1 MILLSYILLGHSDWA
16 GADIHIFA
24 AFPNEEVKEQTARLR
39 EMISEGRLPITMKN
53 LSIFP
58 TDDRVDFAAMVEA
71 RSAAADLVVL
81 GLTEARLRE
90 KGAEL
95 LLRHPSLQDL
105 LFVSAE
111 EAILIE

>member
-1 MILLSYILLGHSDWA
+1 MILLSYILLGHPDWK
-16 GADIHIFA
+16 GADINIFA
-24 AFPNEEVKEQTARLR
+24 AFPNDEVKEQTARLK
-39 EMISEGRLPITMKN
+39 EMISQGRLPITMKN

-58 TDDRVDFAAMVEA
+58 TDDRVDFAAMVET

-81 GLTEARLRE
+81 GLTEARLRK
-90 KGAEL
+90 KGAD
-95 LLRHPSLQDL
+95 LLRRHLSLQDV